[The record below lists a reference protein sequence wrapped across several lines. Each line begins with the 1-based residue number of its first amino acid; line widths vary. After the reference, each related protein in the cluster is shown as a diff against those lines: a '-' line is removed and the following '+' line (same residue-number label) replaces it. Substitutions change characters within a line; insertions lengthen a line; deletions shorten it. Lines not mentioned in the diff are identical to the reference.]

1 MEDGLFRRSAALAVA
16 VLLLAGVT
24 AGPPAT
30 AADELVTVS
39 GTVTGAPGDDDF
51 WLTFSSLGG
60 ADTVPY
66 ERYVDATPD
75 FTAQLPPGRYP
86 VYIST
91 EESASGFLGGSRFAA
106 GSEVLVVPD
115 AGLTRNITLS
125 AAAGTISGTVAGFP
139 AGVSHLITVQAFAY
153 NPTTHQSGGGTYIA
167 TPIGPGADG
176 TFTLRGL
183 APGVYIL
190 RGYSEPD
197 ISGFERYFPERKVVR
212 VTAGANTDVGALT
225 FGYVPLTYTRVAGAD
240 RYQTAAALSS
250 KYYRAAATDTVFI
263 ASGAEFP
270 DALSAAPAAA
280 ANRAP
285 VLLVPRSGIPAAV
298 AAELK
303 RIGPSTIYVIGGTG
317 AVSSGTQAAL
327 RAYAGTVER
336 ISGADR
342 YATSRAIAERF
353 FSDPAVAYFAT
364 GRNFPDALA
373 AGAVAGALGGPLVLV
388 DGTRTSLDP
397 ATRSLVSSY
406 SASLRIAGDTSVVS
420 AGIEADLI
428 SFDPNLTRRS
438 GADRY
443 GTATSLA
450 SELSAAADTRF
461 YAIGSSFADAAAAS
475 AVAGMMKSPLLLVGR
490 SCDPNYHS
498 LGFTYDQG
506 PRTVVIAGGTGAVPP
521 SSLRNC

>member
-1 MEDGLFRRSAALAVA
+1 M
-16 VLLLAGVT
+16 
-24 AGPPAT
+24 
-30 AADELVTVS
+30 
-39 GTVTGAPGDDDF
+39 
-51 WLTFSSLGG
+51 
-60 ADTVPY
+60 
-66 ERYVDATPD
+66 
-75 FTAQLPPGRYP
+75 
-86 VYIST
+86 
-91 EESASGFLGGSRFAA
+91 
-106 GSEVLVVPD
+106 
-115 AGLTRNITLS
+115 
-125 AAAGTISGTVAGFP
+125 
-139 AGVSHLITVQAFAY
+139 
-153 NPTTHQSGGGTYIA
+153 
-167 TPIGPGADG
+167 
-176 TFTLRGL
+176 
-183 APGVYIL
+183 
-190 RGYSEPD
+190 
-197 ISGFERYFPERKVVR
+197 
-212 VTAGANTDVGALT
+212 
-225 FGYVPLTYTRVAGAD
+225 
-240 RYQTAAALSS
+240 
-250 KYYRAAATDTVFI
+250 
-263 ASGAEFP
+263 
-270 DALSAAPAAA
+270 
-280 ANRAP
+280 
-285 VLLVPRSGIPAAV
+285 
-298 AAELK
+298 
-303 RIGPSTIYVIGGTG
+303 
-317 AVSSGTQAAL
+317 
-327 RAYAGTVER
+327 
-336 ISGADR
+336 
-342 YATSRAIAERF
+342 
-353 FSDPAVAYFAT
+353 AYFAT